1 MGTTVVEGL
10 DLLVDGVE
18 VNVEGWGVEV
28 VGVVWISLVV
38 VVGETAVVVVSIT
51 GK

>member
-18 VNVEGWGVEV
+18 VNVEV